1 MNIRDSKRVG
11 SFVLLVILFLITACG
26 TLEVSTEPETSITE
40 ISAMATEVSQPT
52 PAQVVEDDKI
62 EEPANTP
69 PAEDTAPT
77 VEATPAPTEPPAE
90 EEDQGETAQP
100 VTEPSEITMLDETW
114 FNYTNYQ
121 LGFSINYPRTKIHF
135 LGSCTW
141 NEENGD
147 RSYRPDPSHVP
158 VQIFE
163 DGDTVYITSEYQHE
177 LSGETR
183 ETDADGGTRIFFSEC
198 LAVSNTLEL
207 LRDPE
212 YYQEMWEIVAREV
225 HNDEELEG
233 FLKDRYGSSCSL
245 GDKVAS
251 EQNGVFD
258 VRIQGDGKDLS
269 ETQCPLNFGTVV
281 KYYPEGNKV
290 IAWDTGQAYTF
301 SADVTNSVTY
311 DQDMVNSFRYLT
323 GTPDET
329 PMDSVGDDYSGWVSY
344 TNGAVGYSLMYPGEA
359 EISESNHEE
368 MVEFV
373 GPMVDNEH
381 WPWFS
386 VQHFD
391 SEFFRP
397 PAGTDV
403 RGWLAESSIP
413 YEPLE
418 EEVAI
423 GGLRAVRFVFEASPQ
438 AYARDDYYVINGD
451 QLFLIS
457 ILHAGGL
464 QDWALYNQF
473 LQSITF
479 EPVQ

>member
-1 MNIRDSKRVG
+1 MNIRDSKKGG
-11 SFVLLVILFLITACG
+11 SFLLMVILLIVTACG
-26 TLEVSTEPETSITE
+26 TLEVSTEPEVSITE
-40 ISAMATEVSQPT
+40 ASVAATEVSQPT
-52 PAQVVEDDKI
+52 PVQVVE
-62 EEPANTP
+62 EAVTVEPANTP
-69 PAEDTAPT
+69 PAEDTVPT

-90 EEDQGETAQP
+90 EEDQVETAQP

-121 LGFSINYPRTKIHF
+121 HGFSINFPRTKIHF
-135 LGSCTW
+135 MGSCKW

-158 VQIFE
+158 VKIFE

-212 YYQEMWEIVAREV
+212 SYQEMWEIVAKEV
-225 HNDEELEG
+225 HSDEELEG

-245 GDKVAS
+245 GDIVAS

-258 VRIQGDGKDLS
+258 VRVRGDGKDLS
-269 ETQCPLNFGTVV
+269 ETQCPLNFGTVI

-301 SADVTNSVTY
+301 PADVTNSVTY

-323 GTPDET
+323 GTSNET
-329 PMDSVGDDYSGWVSY
+329 VMDLVGDDYSGWELY

-368 MVEFV
+368 MVEFI

-381 WPWFS
+381 WHFS

-391 SEFFRP
+391 DEFFRP

-403 RGWLAESSIP
+403 RDWLADRNIP
-413 YEPLE
+413 YDPLA
-418 EEVAI
+418 EEVTI
-423 GGLRAVRFVFEASPQ
+423 GGLPAVRLSSEASPQ

-451 QLFLIS
+451 QLFAFSVIHGL
-457 ILHAGGL
+457 GL
-464 QDWALYNQF
+464 QDWALFEQF